1 MIPVGLWG
9 YVRPDGSFGIRNHV
23 LIMSSVVC
31 SNEVTVSLANSV
43 LGTTPV
49 VHNEGCGQLGAD
61 YEQTFRTL
69 VGFGRNPNV
78 ASVLIVGL
86 GCEKLDPRILAQ
98 EISRSGKR
106 VEVLVIQ
113 EEGGTIKAREKG
125 VKIAEALVSEALTM
139 KREPMDL
146 SSIVLALECGGSD
159 FTSGIAANPALGYVS
174 DYVVKAGGT
183 SILSETPEFIG
194 AEHILARRAVNEEVA
209 RRIYEIVERAERSAL
224 MMGVDLR
231 GTQPTRGNIE
241 GGITTIEEKSLGC
254 IYKAGSSPIR
264 GVVEYA
270 EKPKDK
276 GLWIMDTP
284 GHDVQSVT
292 GMVAGGA
299 QVVLF
304 TTGRGTP
311 VGCPIAPVIK
321 VTGNPKT
328 YENMKDNIDINAGTI
343 ILGLET
349 IEEVG
354 MRIIEELFHVING
367 KATKAEALGHR
378 EFAITRI
385 GPTV

>member
-1 MIPVGLWG
+1 MTLWG
-9 YVRPDGSFGIRNHV
+9 YVRPDGSVGIRNHV
-23 LIMSSVVC
+23 LVMSSVVC
-31 SNEVTVSLANSV
+31 ANEVATSIANSV
-43 LGTTPV
+43 FGATYV

-78 ASVLIVGL
+78 ASVLVVGL
-86 GCEKLDPRILAQ
+86 GCEKLDPKALA
-98 EISRSGKR
+98 EKISTSGKK

-113 EEGGTIKAREKG
+113 EEGGTISAKERG
-125 VKIAEALVSEALTM
+125 IKIAEGLSSEASRM
-139 KREPMDL
+139 KRELVDL

-159 FTSGIAANPALGYVS
+159 ATSGIAANPAMGFVS
-174 DYVVKAGGT
+174 DYVVEAGGT

-194 AEHILARRAVNEEVA
+194 AEHILANRAVNEEVK
-209 RRIYEIVERAERSAL
+209 RKIYEIVNKAERSAL
-224 MMGVDLR
+224 VMGVDLR

-254 IYKAGSSPIR
+254 IYKAGKSPIQ
-264 GVVEYA
+264 GVVDYA
-270 EKPKDK
+270 EPPRGK

-284 GHDVQSVT
+284 GHDVQSIT

-304 TTGRGTP
+304 STGRGTP

-321 VTGNPKT
+321 ITGNPVT
-328 YENMKDNIDINAGTI
+328 YERMKDNIDINAGTI
-343 ILGLET
+343 ILGLESVK
-349 IEEVG
+349 EVG
-354 MRIIEELFHVING
+354 LRILNELFSVING
-367 KATKAEALGHR
+367 KMTKAEALGHK

-385 GPTV
+385 GPTL